1 MSNKPQKPQLNIPV
15 VSGSIRITKASS
27 QSQRAIIPHCDWF
40 LQHEY
45 FTIDDDGE
53 KIIFKKC
60 YMEVPRRAYKL
71 TKRGVFT
78 ILSEADLGTFNICVE
93 ETNVDEVVVY
103 YH

>member
-1 MSNKPQKPQLNIPV
+1 MKDIKNNSVKAD
-15 VSGSIRITKASS
+15 VSGSIRITKAAL

-60 YMEVPRRAYKL
+60 YVEVPKRAYRLPK
-71 TKRGVFT
+71 TGVFT
-78 ILSEADLGTFNICVE
+78 ILSEADLGTFNICVK
-93 ETNVDEVVVY
+93 ETDDVDEVVVY
-103 YH
+103 YR